1 MKTPDAP
8 SSPAGKTRIPG
19 LLQPPPRGAAI
30 AVLLASALLLASGLH
45 GQTTVP
51 AISGPTAA
59 TPPQASTAGRSP
71 SAVPALLPGPE
82 RLPSETSLPGVVVN
96 PEGLAPENSLPGA
109 LAVEPALAFEAE
121 SFVVEEYRPLALV
134 GFRVGPISTPSPI
147 RVRFDVVGGTAA
159 EGEDYWIDVKT
170 VVVDPGIGSLG
181 WGFLRIRLQD
191 VDAPE
196 PDETILLDASI
207 EGSAVPPVRI
217 EVRIRDA
224 QAPGAVG
231 FVSTRFSANE
241 AAGVAQVR
249 LFRTKDPSPE
259 GSAVLSY
266 EGDSTLANA
275 LGASGSVTALFRG
288 GDSQAV
294 VEVPIAADS
303 IAQGYRELR
312 LRLVSASGGMT
323 TIPELSETLLTVA
336 DDESAP
342 PLGPLDIARRTSEGR
357 EGVQLTLQI
366 PRGYQAR
373 IEYTDSGMEGPW
385 TVLTDVLGS
394 GAEGFAF
401 DSFQSG
407 VQRMYRA
414 VGPSPLEVTLP
425 W

>member
-1 MKTPDAP
+1 
-8 SSPAGKTRIPG
+8 
-19 LLQPPPRGAAI
+19 
-30 AVLLASALLLASGLH
+30 V
-45 GQTTVP
+45 
-51 AISGPTAA
+51 
-59 TPPQASTAGRSP
+59 SP
-71 SAVPALLPGPE
+71 SAVPAAISGPE
-82 RLPSETSLPGVVVN
+82 DRTGEV
-96 PEGLAPENSLPGA
+96 SLPGA
-109 LAVEPALAFEAE
+109 LAVQPVLIPDSAVV
-121 SFVVEEYRPLALV
+121 VVEEYRPLAFV
-134 GFRVGPISTPSPI
+134 QFRLDPINVTSPT
-147 RVRFDVVGGTAA
+147 RVRFDVVGGTAT
-159 EGEDYWIDVKT
+159 EGEDYWIDLKT
-170 VVVDPGIGSLG
+170 VVLDPEVSSYGSGI
-181 WGFLRIRLQD
+181 LRIRLQD

-207 EGSAVPPVRI
+207 EGSPVPPVRI

-241 AAGVAQVR
+241 AAGVATVR

-394 GAEGFAF
+394 GVEGFSF

-414 VGPSPLEVTLP
+414 VGPRPLEVTLP